1 MLIDWSNGVLCSFQ
15 QHFEYLVATACI
27 IHVLG
32 LWSVLPMDT
41 PQENPKDPVWL
52 TLRIP
57 GLQVKHFSTE
67 PYRITASCLEW
78 MNERRFTARR
88 HQRPYWAHSQVT
100 IINHTA
106 SCLDSNEI
114 DQYQKILKQCKRA
127 QIVYTDMV
135 NTVSRCTYI
144 PFYRTWLIIIVQQY
158 YCMDRSSILKCFEG
172 KEYFVPFFP
181 FFHLYF
187 WLCRWQLGG
196 CTVSKDWSQRW
207 VDLLCSFLNLW
218 FELKFSYLLCTSNN
232 A

>member
-1 MLIDWSNGVLCSFQ
+1 MVFYAAFNSILNISWQQLALFMSLGSEVSCPWTLLKKIPRIQCGSHSGSLDYKSNTFPLSHTGSL
-15 QHFEYLVATACI
+15 H
-27 IHVLG
+27 HV
-32 LWSVLPMDT
+32 W
-41 PQENPKDPVWL
+41 N
-52 TLRIP
+52 
-57 GLQVKHFSTE
+57 
-67 PYRITASCLEW
+67 EW
-78 MNERRFTARR
+78 MNEWRFTARR
-88 HQRPYWAHSQVT
+88 HQRSYWAHSQVT

-114 DQYQKILKQCKRA
+114 DQYQRILKQCKRA

>member
-1 MLIDWSNGVLCSFQ
+1 
-15 QHFEYLVATACI
+15 
-27 IHVLG
+27 
-32 LWSVLPMDT
+32 MDT

-67 PYRITASCLEW
+67 PYRITASCL
-78 MNERRFTARR
+78 
-88 HQRPYWAHSQVT
+88 
-100 IINHTA
+100 
-106 SCLDSNEI
+106 DSNEI
-114 DQYQKILKQCKRA
+114 DHYQKILKQCKRV

-135 NTVSRCTYI
+135 NTLSRCTYI
-144 PFYRTWLIIIVQQY
+144 PFYRTWLIIIVRQS
-158 YCMDRSSILKCFEG
+158 YCMDKSSILKCFEG

-207 VDLLCSFLNLW
+207 VEFIMQFSSSKFLW
-218 FELKFSYLLCTSNN
+218 
-232 A
+232 